1 MQKLRGNIQLTSY
14 DDIFKTDGDGLNNSQ
29 GDDKTKEQFDKGG
42 EQVVDISISDLHP
55 FKNHPFKVLDD
66 EEMAKTVDSIKEFG
80 VLTPAIVRPRSEG
93 GYEIVS
99 GHRRCHASE
108 IAGKETIP
116 CIVRDLDDDAA
127 TILMV
132 DANLQRETLLP
143 SERAK
148 ALKMK
153 LDAVR
158 RQGRK
163 RMQIDGDDDPTCR
176 RVVDKLKAADIVGKD
191 TGESGR
197 QIQRYIRL
205 TNLLPEILDMVD
217 NKQIGFNPA
226 VEISFLDESQQRQL
240 LEAMDFS
247 QSTPSLSQAQ
257 RIKKQALEE
266 GITQE
271 AMNVI
276 MSEEK
281 KSDVDRVT
289 IKNDVL
295 RKYFPKSYTPKQME
309 DTIVKLLDQWQK
321 KRMHEK
327 HL

>member
-1 MQKLRGNIQLTSY
+1 MQKSHGNIQLSSY
-14 DDIFKTDGDGLNNSQ
+14 DDIFGGASS
-29 GDDKTKEQFDKGG
+29 KEKEAEIIGT
-42 EQVVDISISDLHP
+42 EQVKDIPLSELHP

-66 EEMAKTVDSIKEFG
+66 EEMAKTAESIKEYG
-80 VLTPAIVRPRSEG
+80 VLTPAIVRPRDEG

-108 IAGKETIP
+108 IAGKETLP

-143 SERAK
+143 SERAW
-148 ALKMK
+148 AFRMK
-153 LDAVR
+153 LEAIKH
-158 RQGRK
+158 QGSRGDLTSG
-163 RMQIDGDDDPTCR
+163 QIDPKLSGKR
-176 RVVDKLKAADIVGKD
+176 SNAVVAEEA
-191 TGESGR
+191 GESVK
-197 QIQRYIRL
+197 QVQRYIRL

-226 VEISFLDESQQRQL
+226 VELSYLDADEQKRL

-247 QSTPSLSQAQ
+247 QTTPSLSQAQ
-257 RIKKQALEE
+257 RIKKMSQEE

-281 KSDVDRVT
+281 KSDVDKVT
-289 IKNDVL
+289 IKNEVL
-295 RKYFPKSYTPKQME
+295 KKYFPKNYTPKQME

-321 KRMHEK
+321 KRMREQQ
-327 HL
+327 L

>member
-1 MQKLRGNIQLTSY
+1 MQKSHGNIQLSSY
-14 DDIFKTDGDGLNNSQ
+14 DDIFGGDSS
-29 GDDKTKEQFDKGG
+29 KEKEAESIGT
-42 EQVVDISISDLHP
+42 EQVKDIPLSELHP

-66 EEMAKTVDSIKEFG
+66 EEMAKTAESIKEYG
-80 VLTPAIVRPRSEG
+80 VLTPAIVRPRDEG

-108 IAGKETIP
+108 IAGKETLP

-143 SERAK
+143 SERAW
-148 ALKMK
+148 AFRMK
-153 LDAVR
+153 LEAIKH
-158 RQGRK
+158 QGSRGDLTSG
-163 RMQIDGDDDPTCR
+163 QIDPKLSGKR
-176 RVVDKLKAADIVGKD
+176 SNAVVAEEA
-191 TGESGR
+191 GESVK
-197 QIQRYIRL
+197 QVQRYIRL

-226 VEISFLDESQQRQL
+226 VELSYLDADEQKRL

-247 QSTPSLSQAQ
+247 QTTPSLSQAQ
-257 RIKKQALEE
+257 RIKKMSQEE

-281 KSDVDRVT
+281 KSDVDKVT

-295 RKYFPKSYTPKQME
+295 KKYFPKNYTPKQME

-321 KRMHEK
+321 KRMREQQ
-327 HL
+327 L

>member
-1 MQKLRGNIQLTSY
+1 MQKSHGNIQLSSY
-14 DDIFKTDGDGLNNSQ
+14 DDIFGGASS
-29 GDDKTKEQFDKGG
+29 KEKEAESIGT
-42 EQVVDISISDLHP
+42 EQVKDIPLSELHP

-66 EEMAKTVDSIKEFG
+66 EEMAKTAESIKEYG
-80 VLTPAIVRPRSEG
+80 VLTPAIVRPRDEG

-108 IAGKETIP
+108 IAGKETLP
-116 CIVRDLDDDAA
+116 CIVRNLDDDAA

-132 DANLQRETLLP
+132 DANMQRESLLP
-143 SERAK
+143 SEK
-148 ALKMK
+148 AWAYKMK

-158 RQGRK
+158 RKAGRPSIENSG
-163 RMQIDGDDDPTCR
+163 QLDPN
-176 RVVDKLKAADIVGKD
+176 LKGTRSNAIVAEES
-191 TGESGR
+191 GESVK
-197 QIQRYIRL
+197 QVQRYIRL

-226 VEISFLDESQQRQL
+226 VELSYLDVDEQKRL

-247 QSTPSLSQAQ
+247 QTTPSLSQAQ
-257 RIKKQALEE
+257 RIKKMSQEE

-281 KSDVDRVT
+281 KSDVDKVT

-295 RKYFPKSYTPKQME
+295 KKYFPKNYTPKQME

-321 KRMHEK
+321 KRMREQQ
-327 HL
+327 L